1 MRRVLVTGGT
11 GFVGRFIVEHLLA
24 RGYDVVVGG
33 RTPPAPALFSKPV
46 AFVALTLDPD
56 IDQSPAFRHVDH
68 LVHAAFQ
75 HVEGRYRGG
84 EGSDP
89 EGFRRS
95 NLDGSA
101 SLFRT
106 ARDQGIKR
114 CVFLSSRAVYGKQSP
129 GADLFEETPCHP
141 DSLYGALKLEAENE
155 LAKLNT
161 DGFKAVS
168 LRVTGV
174 YGRPGRGGCH
184 KWQSLFDDYLSGGAI
199 VPRAGTEVHGD
210 DVAAAVRLVL
220 ETPSSSLPYG
230 VFNVSDVL
238 IDNRAILAL
247 VKNISGSPHALPAP
261 AVLTVF
267 NTMNT
272 EKIRAL
278 GWQPGGLKRL
288 QASVASLFA

>member
-1 MRRVLVTGGT
+1 MTRVLVTGGT

-24 RGYDVVVGG
+24 SGYDVVVGG
-33 RTPPAPALFSKPV
+33 RSPPAPTLFSKPV

-56 IDQSPAFRHVDH
+56 IDQSPALRHVDH
-68 LVHAAFQ
+68 FVHAAFQ

-84 EGSDP
+84 EGGDP

-114 CVFLSSRAVYGKQSP
+114 CVFLSSRAVYGKQPP

-161 DGFKAVS
+161 EGFKTVS

-174 YGRPGRGGCH
+174 YGAPGSGGAH
-184 KWQSLFDDYLSGGAI
+184 KWQPLFDDYLSGRVIA
-199 VPRAGTEVHGD
+199 PRAGTEVHGD

-220 ETPSSSLPYG
+220 ETPSDRPPDG
-230 VFNVSDVL
+230 VLNVSDILV
-238 IDNRAILAL
+238 DNRAILAL
-247 VKNISGSPHALPAP
+247 VRDITGSPHTLPGP
-261 AVLTVF
+261 AVLTAF

-288 QASVASLFA
+288 QASLTSLLA